1 MCLLRLVRFHHRQIC
16 VVFNSKKC
24 IMFMCNEPLQVKPM
38 SSAYKSL
45 TMQNQNTNQL
55 QSKGCWMHTHALPLS
70 LYSVVWCWNLSH
82 YTICTSLLELLS
94 WQHIRVRL
102 LWYQNVYLFIS
113 LFFAGEKI
121 GTKHVNN
128 ICPVNLL
135 ERLNFI
141 IITQLLQ
148 KVMLV
153 PWLASPNPTLL
164 SQGLLHTLCP
174 VSANS

>member
-1 MCLLRLVRFHHRQIC
+1 MTFYKQNWVLRIRASPCRVKIQINYNLKVAEC
-16 VVFNSKKC
+16 
-24 IMFMCNEPLQVKPM
+24 
-38 SSAYKSL
+38 
-45 TMQNQNTNQL
+45 T
-55 QSKGCWMHTHALPLS
+55 HTLPLS
-70 LYSVVWCWNLSH
+70 LYSIVWCWNLSR
-82 YTICTSLLELLS
+82 YTIYTSALELLS

-102 LWYQNVYLFIS
+102 LCYQNVYLLIR
-113 LFFAGEKI
+113 LFSGGKI
-121 GTKHVNN
+121 GIKHINN

-135 ERLNFI
+135 ECLNFI

-153 PWLASPNPTLL
+153 PWLTSLNPTLL